1 MQMKGGRKKQN
12 KTVGGDN
19 LVEKCNGF
27 LGVKWLLFH
36 NKIEADDKLLINIIE
51 AIVAAGGR
59 ETPFYEKV
67 Y

>member
-1 MQMKGGRKKQN
+1 M
-12 KTVGGDN
+12 GGDN

-27 LGVKWLLFH
+27 LGVKRLLFH
-36 NKIEADDKLLINIIE
+36 NKIEADDKLLIIIIE

-59 ETPFYEKV
+59 ETPFYEKA